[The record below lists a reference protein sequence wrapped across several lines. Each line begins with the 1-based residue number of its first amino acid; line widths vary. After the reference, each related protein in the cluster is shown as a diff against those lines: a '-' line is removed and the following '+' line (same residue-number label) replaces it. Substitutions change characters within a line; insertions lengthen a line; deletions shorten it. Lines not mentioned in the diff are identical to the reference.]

1 MPPFLCKSWDCAFAL
16 FAHFE
21 CESWEYLKEM
31 YKAILTIAF
40 LVMTYEISIVF
51 IAIVKAS
58 TYFLIKCL
66 FSNYY

>member
-1 MPPFLCKSWDCAFAL
+1 MPPFLCR
-16 FAHFE
+16 
-21 CESWEYLKEM
+21 SWEYLREM

-58 TYFLIKCL
+58 TYF
-66 FSNYY
+66 

>member
-1 MPPFLCKSWDCAFAL
+1 MPPFLCKSRDCAFAL

-58 TYFLIKCL
+58 TYF
-66 FSNYY
+66 